1 MDSAPMKINDDG
13 SLSVRTRLQELFP
26 SSPLPGVVGLTP
38 TLLSPES
45 DVTRTV
51 EVFNN
56 GNSSVFIDFVDT
68 VTVLTGQPIPPRTA
82 WAISGIK
89 KAIYGVAAV
98 AGVDVRVLDIPTEE

>member
-1 MDSAPMKINDDG
+1 MKINDDG

-56 GNSSVFIDFVDT
+56 GNATIFVGFDAT
-68 VTVLTGQPIPPRTA
+68 VTVLSGQPILPRTG

-89 KAIYGVAAV
+89 SAIYGVAAV
-98 AGVDVRVLDIPTEE
+98 AGVDVRVLDVPTEE